1 MTAGDVR
8 QGRQIEWTGL
18 HLDRERD
25 RMTARQKVDT
35 EELTGRSSKET
46 EKKSDVQTWRLSIM
60 AVIFSSYL

>member
-25 RMTARQKVDT
+25 RMAARQKVDT
-35 EELTGRSSKET
+35 EELTGSQIIKRDGE
-46 EKKSDVQTWRLSIM
+46 EE
-60 AVIFSSYL
+60 